1 MRILI
6 SCFLL
11 FTFIFCKNN
20 KDPKTNIP
28 AQPGA
33 ASHLTNDDILNLSN
47 SADYVDILFYH
58 MNISV
63 SQNDP
68 PSIRQSVY
76 FLTANG
82 KPANMQCAPIGRIS
96 YLSKGKIIRE
106 ADIHLSPGCN
116 YFTIIENK
124 ASVGTVLMSP
134 EGVKF
139 IQTLIDS
146 YKPQ

>member
-1 MRILI
+1 MSWLI
-6 SCFLL
+6 I
-11 FTFIFCKNN
+11 FTFIACKNN
-20 KDPKTNIP
+20 KEEKKSDPVRTS
-28 AQPGA
+28 A
-33 ASHLTNDDILNLSN
+33 ASYLTNDDILNLSN
-47 SADYVDILFYH
+47 SADYVDMLFYH

-68 PSIRQSVY
+68 PSIRQSVN
-76 FLTANG
+76 FLTASG
-82 KPANMQCAPIGRIS
+82 KPSNMQCPPIGRIS
-96 YLSKGKIIRE
+96 FLSKGKIIRE

-124 ASVGTVLMSP
+124 VSSGTVLMSP

-139 IQTLIDS
+139 LQALIDS